1 MKNKTKNMLGVA
13 CAILLI
19 VLVQAIGITY
29 AKYLTVEKGSG
40 SAEVAKWGFEIVKNG
55 SQTKT
60 INLADTVSEESVV
73 NGKIAP
79 GTKGAIV
86 VTIDASKSE
95 VDMDYTLKFENEQNK
110 PNNIVFT
117 YGTTQYKSLSEINA
131 IFGSIE
137 HDSDTKTRDIIV
149 FWTWGY
155 ETGSTNDEKAANDI
169 LDTQDASAISQYKF
183 DIIATGT
190 QSI

>member
-1 MKNKTKNMLGVA
+1 MKNKTKKIVGLA

-55 SQTKT
+55 TQTKT
-60 INLADTVSEESVV
+60 INLADTVSSSSLVD
-73 NGKIAP
+73 GKIAP
-79 GTKGAIV
+79 GTKGTIV
-86 VTIDASKSE
+86 LTIDASQSE
-95 VDMDYTLKFENEQNK
+95 VDMDYSLSFENEQNK
-110 PNNIVFT
+110 PNNIIFT
-117 YGTTQYKSLSEINA
+117 YGSTQYKSLSEIKS

-137 HDSDTKTRDIIV
+137 HDSETKTRDIVI

-190 QSI
+190 QSR